1 MTYDYII
8 IGAGAAGLM
17 ACSLLANKGAKVLL
31 LEQNKSV
38 GRKILISGGGKCNF
52 TNTDATAINY
62 KSENKHFAKSPMARY
77 SPWDFI
83 DLVQKHDIQYYEKKL
98 GQLFCESS
106 AKEIVDMLLKE
117 CKQSGKASIKTS
129 VKVVDVEKNNDIFSI
144 LTNNG
149 DSFEGKNVVVASGGL
164 SIPSLGANDFGYK
177 VGKKFGHKL
186 IETRPALVPFTLHD
200 EELAE
205 LSGVSIDV
213 IVSNGR
219 ASFEEDILFTHKG
232 LSGPGILQISLH
244 WLPGEE
250 ITINFLPKIDLE
262 SEFIKIKN
270 KSGSVMASSFLRKH
284 LPDRFVKKWC
294 ALYLQDETKYIAN
307 LTKEELTSFCQ
318 KINAWKVIPKGTEGY
333 RKAEVTIGGVSTDQ
347 ISSKSMESQNEKGLY
362 FIGEVVD
369 VTGWLGGYNFQ
380 WAWASAHALA
390 STYSK

>member
-17 ACSLLANKGAKVLL
+17 AASLLGNKGARVLL

-52 TNTDATAINY
+52 TNTDASVQNY
-62 KSENKHFAKSPMARY
+62 KSDNKHFIKSPMARY

-83 DLVQKHDIQYYEKKL
+83 DLVQKHEIKYYEKKL

-117 CKQSGKASIKTS
+117 CKQSGKVTVRTS
-129 VKVVDVEKNNDIFSI
+129 VKVLDVEKEDDFFTVI
-144 LTNNG
+144 TNGETYSSYNA
-149 DSFEGKNVVVASGGL
+149 VIASGGL

-177 VGKKFGHKL
+177 IGKKFGHKL

-205 LSGVSIDV
+205 LSGVAMEVV
-213 IVSNGR
+213 ISNNR

-232 LSGPGILQISLH
+232 LSGPGVLQISLH

-250 ITINFLPKIDLE
+250 VTVNFLPTMDLE
-262 SEFIKIKN
+262 AEFIKMKN
-270 KSGSVMASSFLRKH
+270 RSGNIMASTFLKKH

-294 ALYLQDETKYIAN
+294 TLYLQDETKYIAN
-307 LTKEELTSFCQ
+307 FTKEELSSFCQ
-318 KINAWKVIPKGTEGY
+318 KVNSWKVIPKGTEGY
-333 RKAEVTIGGVSTDQ
+333 RKAEVTAGGVSTDQ
-347 ISSKSMESQNEKGLY
+347 ISSKSMESQNIKGLY

-369 VTGWLGGYNFQ
+369 VTGWLGGFNFQ